1 MLNMENE
8 IITRVMEKVL
18 EGSGFM
24 WGFIIGGCLMLIFR
38 ETVVKFIV
46 IKLFKWKNGTKK

>member
-1 MLNMENE
+1 MENE